1 MSSIVRSSKTR
12 SQEPPSCCA
21 QMPYWGSFSALE
33 APLSPHEE
41 PEHTMEKKSRVVIG
55 RRVSV
60 ALAIAAI
67 LFLGFMAV
75 LGALTLM

>member
-1 MSSIVRSSKTR
+1 
-12 SQEPPSCCA
+12 
-21 QMPYWGSFSALE
+21 
-33 APLSPHEE
+33 
-41 PEHTMEKKSRVVIG
+41 MEKKSRVVIG

-60 ALAIAAI
+60 VLAIAAI